1 MPFLNHS
8 CIFQLSAH
16 DVPKE
21 SCTNRQQVVDDFE
34 LPLCKGHKNKKH
46 ILNLEEKILLHP
58 ETL

>member
-1 MPFLNHS
+1 MLFLNHS

-21 SCTNRQQVVDDFE
+21 FCTNRPQLVDDFE
-34 LPLCKGHKNKKH
+34 ILLCKDHKNKKN
-46 ILNLEEKILLHP
+46 ILNLLEKILLHP